1 MLLILR
7 RAAAMVTALAMSGS
21 GAVRAADDDPPV
33 IIATTSI
40 WADIVDQID
49 CGDHFAVRSLIPIG
63 GDAHSYEPSMRDRE
77 VLTGAALVVANGG
90 GLEEQ
95 LADTLDAV
103 AGDGTPLVTVF
114 DHVTTAP
121 LDDHADEEEHADED
135 EHEHEGDD
143 PHVWFDPTLIV
154 EAAPSIAEALVDAG
168 ADEATTSQCVEDFTA
183 AMDELDGEITDILSA
198 VPADRRMLVTNH
210 DALGYFARRYGF
222 EIVGSVLPGSS
233 TLAESSPAELEQ
245 LAETIES
252 AGVPAIFAE
261 ALESTDEATS
271 LGERL
276 GVEVVTLYTDSL
288 GEPGSGAET
297 YPDMMRFDAHA
308 IATALGE
315 D

>member
-7 RAAAMVTALAMSGS
+7 RAAATLPALAMLGS
-21 GAVRAADDDPPV
+21 SAVHAADDLPIV
-33 IIATTSI
+33 IATTSI

-49 CGDHFAVRSLIPIG
+49 CGDHFAVQSLIPIG

-77 VLTGAALVVANGG
+77 VLAGAALVVANGG

-103 AGDGTPLVTVF
+103 AGDGTPQVTVF

-121 LDDHADEEEHADED
+121 LDVHAAEDEHADED
-135 EHEHEGDD
+135 EHTHEGDD

-154 EAAPSIAEALVDAG
+154 EAAPAMAEALVEAG

-245 LAETIES
+245 LAATIES